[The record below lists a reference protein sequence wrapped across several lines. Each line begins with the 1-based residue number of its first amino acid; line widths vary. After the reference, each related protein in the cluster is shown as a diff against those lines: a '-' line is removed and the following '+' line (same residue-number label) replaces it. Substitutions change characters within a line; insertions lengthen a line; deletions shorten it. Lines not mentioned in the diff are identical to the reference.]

1 MEGKSTGTENQVVVW
16 QMWEG
21 SEREWF
27 AFFCSSV
34 TQLLRKKI
42 EGCSGGTD
50 RRPGN
55 THKND
60 FFGFED
66 MALLGRKK

>member
-1 MEGKSTGTENQVVVW
+1 MEGKSTETENQVVVW

-42 EGCSGGTD
+42 EGCSGGQISSL
-50 RRPGN
+50 G
-55 THKND
+55 THTKMT
-60 FFGFED
+60 F
-66 MALLGRKK
+66 LGLRIWHF